1 MGADSS
7 EGQQH
12 GTGAPDTQ
20 FSWPTHAR
28 DRESIADYTYV
39 SKDGWTARGML
50 GYAIEGGL
58 YLQSLTIDAPAG
70 GRITTKMLRDLP
82 LTDILAKARNTDFIV
97 EATIAEHVKPI
108 PPAESKGTGRTP
120 LSEDL
125 LREVALGY
133 LDQTAPGMGRG
144 AVKRL
149 AERMGVDQKT
159 MSRYVFRARQ
169 TGWLGPAVHGR
180 EGSEP
185 GPKLI
190 AESGRRDHRQRGV
203 GGHPRQHAVKA
214 DEQAEEE

>member
-7 EGQQH
+7 DDQQH

-20 FSWPTHAR
+20 FSWPTDAR

-50 GYAIEGGL
+50 GYSVEDGL
-58 YLQSLTIDAPAG
+58 YLQSLTVDAPSG
-70 GRITTKMLRDLP
+70 GRITTKMLRELP
-82 LTDILAKARNTDFIV
+82 LTDILAKARSTDFI
-97 EATIAEHVKPI
+97 AQASLAEHMEPI
-108 PPAESKGTGRTP
+108 PAPESKGPGRTP

-149 AERMGVDQKT
+149 AERMGIDQKT

-203 GGHPRQHAVKA
+203 GGKPRPQSVKA
-214 DEQAEEE
+214 DEPEE